1 MNDQMINKTT
11 GAKTFLSKNSTTIL
25 TGVSVAGVCS
35 TVIFAVKATPK
46 ALQLIEEAKKNNDGQ
61 LTKKEVVK
69 ATWKCYIPAA
79 VMGSITIGCIVSV
92 NKIGLKRKVALTGL
106 YSIAEKTINEYQ
118 DVLVENIGKKKADA
132 IKEEVTTKVIK
143 KSQPKSSEV
152 IIASKGETLFYE
164 TVTGRYF
171 KSDIEAVRRIIN
183 ELNKDLMT
191 DMTITLNE
199 LFYNLN
205 LAPTSV
211 GDELGWVIDDGL
223 LEISLTSHLD
233 SNDNPCVAIN
243 YDRTPTSINVPF

>member
-1 MNDQMINKTT
+1 MINKTT
-11 GAKTFLSKNSTTIL
+11 GAKAFLSKNSTTIL
-25 TGVSVAGVCS
+25 TGVSIAGVCS

-46 ALQLIEEAKKNNDGQ
+46 ALQLIEETESETKRQ

-69 ATWKCYIPAA
+69 ATWKCYIPSA
-79 VMGSITIGCIVSV
+79 VMGCITIGCIVSV

-106 YSIAEKTINEYQ
+106 YSIAEKTISEYQ

-132 IKEEVTTKVIK
+132 IKDEVTTNVIK

-171 KSDIEAVRRIIN
+171 KSDIEMVRRTIN
-183 ELNKDLMT
+183 ELNKDMMSNMT
-191 DMTITLNE
+191 MTLNE

-205 LAPTSV
+205 LDPTSV

-233 SNDNPCVAIN
+233 SNDAPCVAIN
-243 YDRTPTSINVPF
+243 YDRTPSAINGPF